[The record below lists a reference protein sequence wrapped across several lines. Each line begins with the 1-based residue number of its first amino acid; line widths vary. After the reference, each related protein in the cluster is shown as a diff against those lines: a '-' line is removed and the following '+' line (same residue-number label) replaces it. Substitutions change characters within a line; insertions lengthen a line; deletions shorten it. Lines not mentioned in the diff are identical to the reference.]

1 MLQSVF
7 SAFHKLIPPPFC
19 EFGHEP
25 FVRSGDF
32 VRAVR
37 VIPNRLAHTGET
49 LRANLM
55 DPSKHLPQKE
65 FGASTRTSFFFSPGT
80 STMIQSSLSQQD
92 LLFFVTLCR
101 LQSLTVS
108 AQKLNLSLSSA
119 CRMLTHLRETFGEP
133 LFVRSRNGLMP
144 TPGAMALLPKAI
156 MLLDGFDDLFEPPV
170 FDPAQAQ
177 RLIRIACAD
186 FGAVSILTKVIPAII
201 DKAPHL
207 DFQILPI
214 ESDLVGKLSRGEIDF
229 GIFPTEKTSPGIRSV
244 LHSRVART
252 ATSVRRGPSARGDLP
267 RRKEAHRG
275 GPRALAQHQRAR
287 SARERDRPA
296 GSHRPSAPQ
305 PARPHAGPLGLH
317 PASARAH
324 CGDGPRGHH
333 ARSPDPRRA
342 GRRAS
347 PISALSPIFSG
358 MVHRPHLLWHERN
371 DSDTLLRW
379 VMALFVYVFHEE
391 KEGPTFQY
399 PTS

>member
-65 FGASTRTSFFFSPGT
+65 FGASTRTSFFFQPGT

-133 LFVRSRNGLMP
+133 LFVRSRSGLMP

-214 ESDLVGKLSRGEIDF
+214 ESDLVGKLSTGEIDF
-229 GIFPTEKTSPGIRSV
+229 GIFPTEKTSPRIRSV
-244 LHSRVART
+244 RILESPYRYV
-252 ATSVRRGPSARGDLP
+252 VRRGHPLEAIYHAERKLTEEDLARWPNISVHVPPGSGIDPPAHTDARRNLP
-267 RRKEAHRG
+267 GRT
-275 GPRALAQHQRAR
+275 QVR
-287 SARERDRPA
+287 SAYIL
-296 GSHRPSAPQ
+296 PQ
-305 PARPHAGPLGLH
+305 PALIAATDLVGIMPEVLIRGAQDAGI
-317 PASARAH
+317 A
-324 CGDGPRGHH
+324 
-333 ARSPDPRRA
+333 
-342 GRRAS
+342 
-347 PISALSPIFSG
+347 ISALSPVFAPSLARTQRRRHVASLG
-358 MVHRPHLLWHERN
+358 
-371 DSDTLLRW
+371 DGTLRVRL
-379 VMALFVYVFHEE
+379 
-391 KEGPTFQY
+391 
-399 PTS
+399 S

>member
-1 MLQSVF
+1 
-7 SAFHKLIPPPFC
+7 
-19 EFGHEP
+19 
-25 FVRSGDF
+25 
-32 VRAVR
+32 
-37 VIPNRLAHTGET
+37 
-49 LRANLM
+49 
-55 DPSKHLPQKE
+55 
-65 FGASTRTSFFFSPGT
+65 
-80 STMIQSSLSQQD
+80 MIQSSLSQQD

-214 ESDLVGKLSRGEIDF
+214 ESDLVGKLSTGEIDF

-244 LHSRVART
+244 RILESPYRYV
-252 ATSVRRGPSARGDLP
+252 VRRGHPL
-267 RRKEAHRG
+267 EAIYH
-275 GPRALAQHQRAR
+275 
-287 SARERDRPA
+287 A

-324 CGDGPRGHH
+324 CGDGPCGHH

-342 GRRAS
+342 GRGHRHFG
-347 PISALSPIFSG
+347 ALA
-358 MVHRPHLLWHERN
+358 HLLGHGAQAAPSLARTQRRRHVASLG
-371 DSDTLLRW
+371 DGTLRVRL
-379 VMALFVYVFHEE
+379 
-391 KEGPTFQY
+391 
-399 PTS
+399 S

>member
-65 FGASTRTSFFFSPGT
+65 FGASTRTSFFFQPGT
-80 STMIQSSLSQQD
+80 STMIQSSLSQKD
-92 LLFFVTLCR
+92 LLFFVTL
-101 LQSLTVS
+101 
-108 AQKLNLSLSSA
+108 

-133 LFVRSRNGLMP
+133 LFVRSRSGLMP

-214 ESDLVGKLSRGEIDF
+214 ESDLVGKLSTGEIDF

-244 LHSRVART
+244 RILESPYRYV
-252 ATSVRRGPSARGDLP
+252 VRRGHPLEAIYHAERKLTEEDLARWPNISVHVPPGSGIDPPAHTDARRNLP
-267 RRKEAHRG
+267 GRT
-275 GPRALAQHQRAR
+275 QVR
-287 SARERDRPA
+287 SAYIL
-296 GSHRPSAPQ
+296 PQ
-305 PARPHAGPLGLH
+305 PALIAATDLVGIMPEVLIRGAQDAGI
-317 PASARAH
+317 A
-324 CGDGPRGHH
+324 
-333 ARSPDPRRA
+333 
-342 GRRAS
+342 
-347 PISALSPIFSG
+347 ISALSPIFSG

-371 DSDTLLRW
+371 DGDTLLRW

>member
-25 FVRSGDF
+25 FVSSGDF

-37 VIPNRLAHTGET
+37 VIANRITHTGET
-49 LRANLM
+49 LRANLI
-55 DPSKHLPQKE
+55 DPSKRLPQKE
-65 FGASTRTSFFFSPGT
+65 FEASTRTSFFFQPGT

-133 LFVRSRNGLMP
+133 LFVRSRSGLMP

-201 DKAPHL
+201 EKAPHL

-214 ESDLVGKLSRGEIDF
+214 ESDLVGKLCTGEIDF

-244 LHSRVART
+244 RILESPYRYV
-252 ATSVRRGPSARGDLP
+252 VRRGHPLEAIYQSSP
-267 RRKEAHRG
+267 RRTSRA
-275 GPRALAQHQRAR
+275 GPTSACTSRPGAGSTRRLTPTKRAATCPAARR
-287 SARERDRPA
+287 SARPT
-296 GSHRPSAPQ
+296 S
-305 PARPHAGPLGLH
+305 
-317 PASARAH
+317 
-324 CGDGPRGHH
+324 C
-333 ARSPDPRRA
+333 
-342 GRRAS
+342 
-347 PISALSPIFSG
+347 LSPRS
-358 MVHRPHLLWHERN
+358 
-371 DSDTLLRW
+371 LRRR
-379 VMALFVYVFHEE
+379 
-391 KEGPTFQY
+391 
-399 PTS
+399 TSWASCPKS

>member
-1 MLQSVF
+1 
-7 SAFHKLIPPPFC
+7 
-19 EFGHEP
+19 
-25 FVRSGDF
+25 
-32 VRAVR
+32 
-37 VIPNRLAHTGET
+37 
-49 LRANLM
+49 
-55 DPSKHLPQKE
+55 
-65 FGASTRTSFFFSPGT
+65 
-80 STMIQSSLSQQD
+80 MIQSSLSQQD

-119 CRMLTHLRETFGEP
+119 CRMLRHLRETFGEP
-133 LFVRSRNGLMP
+133 LFVRSRSGLMP

-214 ESDLVGKLSRGEIDF
+214 ESDLVGKLSTGEIDF

-244 LHSRVART
+244 RILESPYRYV
-252 ATSVRRGPSARGDLP
+252 VRRGHPLEAIYHAERKLTEEDLARWP
-267 RRKEAHRG
+267 NIT
-275 GPRALAQHQRAR
+275 
-287 SARERDRPA
+287 ARERDRPA
-296 GSHRPSAPQ
+296 GSHRRAPQ

-342 GRRAS
+342 GRGHRHFG
-347 PISALSPIFSG
+347 ALA
-358 MVHRPHLLWHERN
+358 HLLGHGAQAAPSLARTQRRRHVASLG
-371 DSDTLLRW
+371 DGTLRVRL
-379 VMALFVYVFHEE
+379 
-391 KEGPTFQY
+391 
-399 PTS
+399 S

>member
-1 MLQSVF
+1 
-7 SAFHKLIPPPFC
+7 
-19 EFGHEP
+19 
-25 FVRSGDF
+25 
-32 VRAVR
+32 
-37 VIPNRLAHTGET
+37 
-49 LRANLM
+49 
-55 DPSKHLPQKE
+55 
-65 FGASTRTSFFFSPGT
+65 
-80 STMIQSSLSQQD
+80 MIQSSLSQQD

-133 LFVRSRNGLMP
+133 LFVRSRSGLMP

-201 DKAPHL
+201 EKAPHL

-214 ESDLVGKLSRGEIDF
+214 ESDLVGKLCTGEIDF

-244 LHSRVART
+244 RILESPYRYV
-252 ATSVRRGPSARGDLP
+252 VRRGHPLEAIYHAERKLTEEDLARWPNISVHVPPGSGIDPPAHTDQARRNLP
-267 RRKEAHRG
+267 GRT
-275 GPRALAQHQRAR
+275 QVR
-287 SARERDRPA
+287 SAYIL
-296 GSHRPSAPQ
+296 PQ
-305 PARPHAGPLGLH
+305 PALIAATDLVGIMPEVLIRGAQDAGI
-317 PASARAH
+317 A
-324 CGDGPRGHH
+324 
-333 ARSPDPRRA
+333 
-342 GRRAS
+342 
-347 PISALSPIFSG
+347 ISALSPIFSG

-371 DSDTLLRW
+371 DGDTLLRW

>member
-65 FGASTRTSFFFSPGT
+65 FGASTRTSFFFQPGT

-101 LQSLTVS
+101 
-108 AQKLNLSLSSA
+108 
-119 CRMLTHLRETFGEP
+119 MLTHLRETFGEP
-133 LFVRSRNGLMP
+133 LFVRSRSGLMP

-214 ESDLVGKLSRGEIDF
+214 ESDLVGKLSTGEIDF

-244 LHSRVART
+244 RILESPYRYV
-252 ATSVRRGPSARGDLP
+252 VRRGHPLEAIYHAERKLTEEDLARWPNISVHVPPGSGIDPPAHTDARRNLP
-267 RRKEAHRG
+267 GRT
-275 GPRALAQHQRAR
+275 QVR
-287 SARERDRPA
+287 SAYIL
-296 GSHRPSAPQ
+296 PQ
-305 PARPHAGPLGLH
+305 PALIAATDLVGIMPEVLIRGAQDAGI
-317 PASARAH
+317 A
-324 CGDGPRGHH
+324 
-333 ARSPDPRRA
+333 
-342 GRRAS
+342 
-347 PISALSPIFSG
+347 ISALSPIFSG

-371 DSDTLLRW
+371 DGDTLLRW

>member
-1 MLQSVF
+1 
-7 SAFHKLIPPPFC
+7 
-19 EFGHEP
+19 
-25 FVRSGDF
+25 
-32 VRAVR
+32 
-37 VIPNRLAHTGET
+37 
-49 LRANLM
+49 
-55 DPSKHLPQKE
+55 
-65 FGASTRTSFFFSPGT
+65 
-80 STMIQSSLSQQD
+80 MIQSSLSQQD

-244 LHSRVART
+244 RILESPYRYV
-252 ATSVRRGPSARGDLP
+252 VRRGIRSRRSTTPKGSSP
-267 RRKEAHRG
+267 RRTSRA
-275 GPRALAQHQRAR
+275 GPT
-287 SARERDRPA
+287 SACTFRRERDRPA

-333 ARSPDPRRA
+333 ARSPDPRA
-342 GRRAS
+342 RRTRHRHFG
-347 PISALSPIFSG
+347 ALA
-358 MVHRPHLLWHERN
+358 HLLGHGAQAAPSLAR
-371 DSDTLLRW
+371 TQR
-379 VMALFVYVFHEE
+379 AATRCFA
-391 KEGPTFQY
+391 G
-399 PTS
+399 

>member
-65 FGASTRTSFFFSPGT
+65 FGASTRTSFFFQPGT

-133 LFVRSRNGLMP
+133 LFVRSRSGLMP

-170 FDPAQAQ
+170 FNPAQAQ

-214 ESDLVGKLSRGEIDF
+214 ESDLVGKLSTGEIDF

-244 LHSRVART
+244 RILESPYRYV
-252 ATSVRRGPSARGDLP
+252 VRRGHPLEAIYHAERKLTEEDLARRNLP
-267 RRKEAHRG
+267 GRT
-275 GPRALAQHQRAR
+275 QVR
-287 SARERDRPA
+287 SAYIL
-296 GSHRPSAPQ
+296 PQ
-305 PARPHAGPLGLH
+305 PALIAATDLVGIMPEVLIRGAQDAGI
-317 PASARAH
+317 A
-324 CGDGPRGHH
+324 
-333 ARSPDPRRA
+333 
-342 GRRAS
+342 
-347 PISALSPIFSG
+347 ISALSPIFSG

-371 DSDTLLRW
+371 DGDTLLRW

>member
-65 FGASTRTSFFFSPGT
+65 FGASTRTSFFFQPGT

-214 ESDLVGKLSRGEIDF
+214 ESDLVGKLSTGEIDF

-244 LHSRVART
+244 RILESPYRYV
-252 ATSVRRGPSARGDLP
+252 VRRGHPLEAKGSSP
-267 RRKEAHRG
+267 RRTSRA
-275 GPRALAQHQRAR
+275 GPTSACTFRPGAGSTRRLTPTKRAATCPAARR
-287 SARERDRPA
+287 SARPT
-296 GSHRPSAPQ
+296 S
-305 PARPHAGPLGLH
+305 
-317 PASARAH
+317 
-324 CGDGPRGHH
+324 C
-333 ARSPDPRRA
+333 
-342 GRRAS
+342 
-347 PISALSPIFSG
+347 LSPRS
-358 MVHRPHLLWHERN
+358 
-371 DSDTLLRW
+371 LRRR
-379 VMALFVYVFHEE
+379 
-391 KEGPTFQY
+391 
-399 PTS
+399 TSWASCPKS

>member
-1 MLQSVF
+1 
-7 SAFHKLIPPPFC
+7 
-19 EFGHEP
+19 
-25 FVRSGDF
+25 
-32 VRAVR
+32 
-37 VIPNRLAHTGET
+37 
-49 LRANLM
+49 
-55 DPSKHLPQKE
+55 
-65 FGASTRTSFFFSPGT
+65 
-80 STMIQSSLSQQD
+80 MIQSSLSQQD

-119 CRMLTHLRETFGEP
+119 CRMLTHLRA

-214 ESDLVGKLSRGEIDF
+214 ESDLVGKLSTGEIDF

-244 LHSRVART
+244 RILESPYRYV
-252 ATSVRRGPSARGDLP
+252 VRRGHPLEAIYHAERKLTEEDLARWPNISVHVPPGSGIDPPAHTDQARRNLP
-267 RRKEAHRG
+267 GRT
-275 GPRALAQHQRAR
+275 QVR
-287 SARERDRPA
+287 SAYIL
-296 GSHRPSAPQ
+296 PQ
-305 PARPHAGPLGLH
+305 PALIAATDLVGIMPEVLIRGAQDAGI
-317 PASARAH
+317 A
-324 CGDGPRGHH
+324 
-333 ARSPDPRRA
+333 
-342 GRRAS
+342 
-347 PISALSPIFSG
+347 ISALSPIFSG

-371 DSDTLLRW
+371 DGDTLLRW

>member
-1 MLQSVF
+1 
-7 SAFHKLIPPPFC
+7 
-19 EFGHEP
+19 
-25 FVRSGDF
+25 
-32 VRAVR
+32 
-37 VIPNRLAHTGET
+37 
-49 LRANLM
+49 
-55 DPSKHLPQKE
+55 
-65 FGASTRTSFFFSPGT
+65 
-80 STMIQSSLSQQD
+80 MIQSSLSQQD

-214 ESDLVGKLSRGEIDF
+214 ESDLVGKLSTGEIDF

-244 LHSRVART
+244 RILESPYRYV
-252 ATSVRRGPSARGDLP
+252 VRRGHPLEAIYHAERKLTEEDLARWPNKSERGVDTHALSLGFSKRFGAQKISIVLMGNKVEYKGDSAVDGDSEGWRVIPATIYRYYLSK
-267 RRKEAHRG
+267 RTHFWASASTSQSG
-275 GPRALAQHQRAR
+275 GLYKK
-287 SARERDRPA
+287 AREFEKDPTKAWDVGA
-296 GSHRPSAPQ
+296 G
-305 PARPHAGPLGLH
+305 LV
-317 PASARAH
+317 
-324 CGDGPRGHH
+324 HH
-333 ARSPDPRRA
+333 
-342 GRRAS
+342 
-347 PISALSPIFSG
+347 F
-358 MVHRPHLLWHERN
+358 
-371 DSDTLLRW
+371 
-379 VMALFVYVFHEE
+379 
-391 KEGPTFQY
+391 
-399 PTS
+399 

>member
-1 MLQSVF
+1 
-7 SAFHKLIPPPFC
+7 
-19 EFGHEP
+19 
-25 FVRSGDF
+25 
-32 VRAVR
+32 
-37 VIPNRLAHTGET
+37 
-49 LRANLM
+49 
-55 DPSKHLPQKE
+55 
-65 FGASTRTSFFFSPGT
+65 
-80 STMIQSSLSQQD
+80 MIQSSLSQQD

-214 ESDLVGKLSRGEIDF
+214 ESDLVGKLSTGEIDF

-244 LHSRVART
+244 RILESPYRYV
-252 ATSVRRGPSARGDLP
+252 VRRGHPLEAIYHAERKLTEEDLARWPNIL
-267 RRKEAHRG
+267 
-275 GPRALAQHQRAR
+275 
-287 SARERDRPA
+287 
-296 GSHRPSAPQ
+296 PQ
-305 PARPHAGPLGLH
+305 PALIAATDLVGIMPEVLIRGAQDAGI
-317 PASARAH
+317 A
-324 CGDGPRGHH
+324 
-333 ARSPDPRRA
+333 
-342 GRRAS
+342 
-347 PISALSPIFSG
+347 ISALSPIFSG

-371 DSDTLLRW
+371 DGDTLLRW